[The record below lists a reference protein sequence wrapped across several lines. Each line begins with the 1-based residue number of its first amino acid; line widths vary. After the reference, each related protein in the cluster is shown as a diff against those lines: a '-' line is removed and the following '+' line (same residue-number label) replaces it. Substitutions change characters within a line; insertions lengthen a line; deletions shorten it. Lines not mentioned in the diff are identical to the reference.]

1 MRVYTTI
8 ILVFQIISFALL
20 IPIYFT
26 FRDYSYPNNII
37 YPLIIFLI
45 LVLSF
50 IITIILLRIISGNE
64 NKVPYVIIHKDSQV
78 IFISIHKLEINFPDV
93 IDILIKPEPFLIRPI
108 AITYNLILKRHNED
122 ARIKWGLSYELAE
135 EARDLIISLIK

>member
-1 MRVYTTI
+1 
-8 ILVFQIISFALL
+8 
-20 IPIYFT
+20 
-26 FRDYSYPNNII
+26 
-37 YPLIIFLI
+37 
-45 LVLSF
+45 
-50 IITIILLRIISGNE
+50 LLRIISGNE